1 MTEAEFQ
8 VMDKD
13 CCILFGASVSV
24 HTLHCLYGFMQ
35 QFEPEYE
42 RLGVNKYQLDVN
54 KLKKELLKLTLGNS
68 ESICYGDSECTRKEI
83 LNDLLSTLSNRESGT
98 YYVYYRL

>member
-1 MTEAEFQ
+1 MAKIQ

-13 CCILFGASVSV
+13 HRILFSANVSE
-24 HTLHCLYGFMQ
+24 HTMYCLYDFLD

-42 RLGVNKYQLDVN
+42 SVGTNKYQLEIH

-68 ESICYGDSECTRKEI
+68 ESICYEDSECTRKEI

-98 YYVYYRL
+98 YYVYYRG